1 MSPSKEKI
9 EAMVAAYTDRAA
21 PALHCSEPAEDGLR
35 TVDAPKKVNT
45 QLFEN
50 NTLGQSREGTDYY
63 ESDKALFGDRP
74 PNLAIKHE
82 RPEHRL
88 IVYLKASGMTNQE
101 IATKTGYGYQWICQL
116 VRQPWF
122 RQRFIE
128 ECEASGRDAIHS
140 FLEGEMIPSLE
151 TLVEIRDNERA
162 KDASRVAASNSL
174 LDRFLGKPTQKVETE
189 STSKGL
195 DDARKSVDEL
205 EAQVAELRKQNG
217 LCELSGA
224 AN

>member
-1 MSPSKEKI
+1 MSAKVDSI
-9 EAMVAAYTDRAA
+9 VAAYTGQEARAVA
-21 PALHCSEPAEDGLR
+21 ALPVPSDGLR
-35 TVDAPKKVNT
+35 TVAGPKKVNP

-50 NTLGQSREGTDYY
+50 NSLSQSTEGTDYY
-63 ESDKALFGDRP
+63 KSENGLFGDRP

-88 IVYLKASGMTNQE
+88 IVYLKATGMTNQE

-122 RQRFIE
+122 RENFIR
-128 ECEASGRDAIHS
+128 ECEASGRDAISS

-151 TLVEIRDNERA
+151 TLVEIRDNVYA
-162 KDASRVAASNSL
+162 KEASRVAASNSL

-195 DDARKSVDEL
+195 DDARKTVDEL
-205 EAQVAELRKQNG
+205 EAQVNELRKQNG
-217 LCELSGA
+217 LAEFAGES
-224 AN
+224 N